1 MFIQTFD
8 GPTWEELWRDILIS
22 VIPTLNSAIP
32 EIISDANK
40 DVNKIETLA
49 SKVAPV
55 LIQLEEEL
63 ETIGRSPPVKAYEAF
78 FAKKGRGRVDARL
91 VANALIKLGVE
102 HHAEVRAGRK
112 LASAVGELAKNE
124 AASPLVISRRA
135 AALRHALNE
144 PAAESCLQA
153 GCYAAGV
160 RETLD
165 SLNEIIDQAMN
176 RDGKACTRL
185 IEISKA
191 LRPHLPNPRG
201 RLPDVPSATHEL
213 FLHLQKQAYTYD
225 PIKGDMADKATRAT
239 RTAMASPDFDPRP
252 AWRRLKKRRRIHAY
266 PVKTYTNYI

>member
-1 MFIQTFD
+1 M
-8 GPTWEELWRDILIS
+8 R
-22 VIPTLNSAIP
+22 NM
-32 EIISDANK
+32 
-40 DVNKIETLA
+40 
-49 SKVAPV
+49 
-55 LIQLEEEL
+55 
-63 ETIGRSPPVKAYEAF
+63 
-78 FAKKGRGRVDARL
+78 
-91 VANALIKLGVE
+91 
-102 HHAEVRAGRK
+102 RAGRK

-144 PAAESCLQA
+144 PAAILCLQA

-160 RETLD
+160 RENVDL
-165 SLNEIIDQAMN
+165 LNEIIDQAMN

-252 AWRRLKKRRRIHAY
+252 AVPQEETKDPMPIRLRLTPTTYRAAGAPHRHRRSAIRDPTWPIAEWR
-266 PVKTYTNYI
+266 PSG